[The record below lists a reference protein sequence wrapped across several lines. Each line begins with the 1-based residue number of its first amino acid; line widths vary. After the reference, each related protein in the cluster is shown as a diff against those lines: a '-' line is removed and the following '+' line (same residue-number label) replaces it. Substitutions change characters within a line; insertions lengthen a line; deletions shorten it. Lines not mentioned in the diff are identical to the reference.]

1 MTFNYPQRGE
11 TMNQEQ
17 TQETPK
23 LSTIN
28 QVPQDIQNILEE
40 TRLSIDA
47 IKKNSKLR
55 MHYLRAIMMNYIL
68 RAFAVKYHLEEKYL
82 NTQKALLDALLRVEA
97 RPGRQWLTNE
107 KIALADAALT
117 LLKLYTRSYHENQN
131 RTSRVDHRRSR
142 QDDREAN
149 PGLCGLLGAAAQ

>member
-1 MTFNYPQRGE
+1 MMFNYPQRGE

-55 MHYLRAIMMNYIL
+55 MHYLRAIMMNNIL

-107 KIALADAALT
+107 KIALADAFNFFREILESSSSEQ
-117 LLKLYTRSYHENQN
+117 LIDILYFVDEN
-131 RTSRVDHRRSR
+131 RTQGKWVVYKRKNVKS
-142 QDDREAN
+142 
-149 PGLCGLLGAAAQ
+149 